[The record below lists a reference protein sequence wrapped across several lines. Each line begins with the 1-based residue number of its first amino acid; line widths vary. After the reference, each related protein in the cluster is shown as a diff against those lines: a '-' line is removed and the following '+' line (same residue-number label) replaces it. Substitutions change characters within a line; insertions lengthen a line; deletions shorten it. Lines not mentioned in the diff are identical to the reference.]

1 MVYTTTNSSKSIYYL
16 IVYDDGINSSYTL
29 LYTHVY
35 HHHLRARSEPRY
47 IGVIV
52 LRDIT
57 QNISWFR
64 TVKNN
69 AGPRVISRTNN
80 IDFLSGAK

>member
-1 MVYTTTNSSKSIYYL
+1 MASLKKVFEKGLKKRYFDYL
-16 IVYDDGINSSYTL
+16 YI
-29 LYTHVY
+29 
-35 HHHLRARSEPRY
+35 RARSEPRY
-47 IGVIV
+47 IAVIV

-64 TVKNN
+64 TVKNI

>member
-1 MVYTTTNSSKSIYYL
+1 MPHIYMYTIW
-16 IVYDDGINSSYTL
+16 
-29 LYTHVY
+29 
-35 HHHLRARSEPRY
+35 ARSEPRY

-69 AGPRVISRTNN
+69 AGPRVIFWTNN